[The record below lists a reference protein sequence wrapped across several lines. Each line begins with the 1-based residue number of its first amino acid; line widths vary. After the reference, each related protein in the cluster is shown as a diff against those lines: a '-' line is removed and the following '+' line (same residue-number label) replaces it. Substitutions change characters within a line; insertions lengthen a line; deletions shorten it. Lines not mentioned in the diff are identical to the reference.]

1 MIFSFLYCA
10 TSLICLLGLQI
21 SHYLQ
26 QKTDMDRLAQLFL
39 LFLLIHICHAAV
51 FRDLLPGL
59 VYVDRSAPFG
69 LVYGPFLYFAY
80 RSIEQK
86 KITVKQVLWHGTPF
100 FLFLVGHVV
109 FISSYSFRME
119 FRGEYYIVLY
129 SLMGLSW
136 FFYPVGVFILSN
148 NGANRARLER
158 RIYYYSVILILV
170 SSIFMLTLVLNRIIE
185 KGSADAPSSGATI
198 FFIMLLGSLLGYNYF
213 LGRLRRPLRL
223 EMQSLSGEL
232 NTEPFERNL
241 SGLTH
246 AEQQGVK
253 LKIIDYLVEKSYLD
267 TEFSI
272 DKMSKLLNV
281 SKPVIQQFFKLHFN
295 ESFLKVINS
304 LRIKEACIY
313 LSDEGFDMNIEEL
326 ALHCGFNSRASFY
339 RNFNQEMGCS
349 PIEFREKSVVK

>member
-1 MIFSFLYCA
+1 MIFTFLYCA
-10 TSLICLLGLQI
+10 TSITCLLGLQV
-21 SHYLQ
+21 SYYVN
-26 QKTDMDRLAQLFL
+26 QKTTMDRLAQFFL
-39 LFLLIHICHAAV
+39 LTLLVHICHAAI

-59 VYVDRSAPFG
+59 IYVDRSAPFG
-69 LVYGPFLYFAY
+69 LMYGPFLYFAY
-80 RSIEQK
+80 RAIEQK
-86 KITVKQVLWHGTPF
+86 EITAKQVLLHGLPF
-100 FLFLVGHVV
+100 LIGLIGHFV

-119 FRGEYYIVLY
+119 YRSEYYLVLY

-136 FFYPVGVFILSN
+136 FFYPVGVFIISN

-170 SSIFMLTLVLNRIIE
+170 SSIFMLTLVLNRMME
-185 KGSADAPSSGATI
+185 KGSVDAPSSGATI
-198 FFIMLLGSLLGYNYF
+198 FFIMLLGSLLGYNYL
-213 LGRLRRPLRL
+213 LGRLRKPLRL
-223 EMQSLSGEL
+223 EMQSFTGDL
-232 NTEPFERNL
+232 NVDPFERNL
-241 SGLTH
+241 TGLTY
-246 AEQQGVK
+246 AEQQGIK

-295 ESFLKVINS
+295 DSFLKVINA

-313 LSDEGFDMNIEEL
+313 LSDEAFDMNIEEL

-349 PIEFREKSVVK
+349 PIEFREKSVMK